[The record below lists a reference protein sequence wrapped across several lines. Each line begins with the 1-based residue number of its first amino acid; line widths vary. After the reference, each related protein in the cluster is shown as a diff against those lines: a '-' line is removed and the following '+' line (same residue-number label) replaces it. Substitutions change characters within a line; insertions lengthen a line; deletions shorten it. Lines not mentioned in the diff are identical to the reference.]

1 MILVTGGTGLLGSY
15 LLRELAAREQKVI
28 ALYRKEI
35 PKNTD
40 SSQIQW
46 VNGDVLD
53 VVLLED
59 MMEQVDF
66 VYHCAAT
73 VSFNPR
79 KNDELRKVNVEG
91 TANVVNAALK
101 SGVQKLVHVSSVAT
115 LGARRDGSLV
125 SETSGWDEDRHN
137 SFYSRSKYFAELEVW
152 RGMAEGLKS
161 VIVNPSLILGVGN
174 WENGSPALFKKA
186 WDEFPWFAEGGG
198 GMVDAGDVARAM
210 ILLMESEITHER
222 FIINAENRSF
232 KELFTGMAQCF
243 GKKPPYK
250 KASRF
255 MTGLL
260 WRIEGIRSRVT
271 GSEPLLTKSAAEAA
285 GRRVYYDNSKLLK
298 FLPGF
303 QYKPLNQTIDECCN
317 QYMQMQ

>member
-35 PKNTD
+35 PKNID
-40 SSQIQW
+40 SPQIQW
-46 VNGDVLD
+46 INGDILD
-53 VVLLED
+53 VVLLEEI
-59 MMEQVDF
+59 MEQVDF

-79 KNDELRKVNVEG
+79 KNDELKKVNIEG
-91 TANVVNAALK
+91 TANVVNASLK
-101 SGVQKLVHVSSVAT
+101 SGVQKLVHVSSVSA
-115 LGARRDGSLV
+115 LGVKHDGSLI
-125 SETSGWDEDRHN
+125 SENSAWEQDRHS

-161 VIVNPSLILGVGN
+161 VIVNPSLILGAGN
-174 WENGSPALFKKA
+174 WENGSSALFKKA
-186 WDEFPWFAEGGG
+186 WEEFPWYTEGGG
-198 GMVDAGDVARAM
+198 GMVDAGDVARVM
-210 ILLMESEITHER
+210 ILLMESEITNER

-232 KELFTGMAQCF
+232 KELFTRAAERF
-243 GKKPPYK
+243 GKRPPHK

-260 WRIEGIRSRVT
+260 WRIEKIRTWVT
-271 GSEPLLTKSAAEAA
+271 GSEPLLTRTAAEAA
-285 GRRVYYDNSKLLK
+285 GRRVYYDNTKLLK

>member
-15 LLRELAAREQKVI
+15 LLRELVAREQKVM

-35 PKNTD
+35 PENKY

-46 VNGDVLD
+46 INGDILD
-53 VVLLED
+53 VVLLEQ
-59 MMEQVDF
+59 MMEQVNF

-79 KNDELRKVNVEG
+79 KDDELKKVNIEG
-91 TANVVNAALK
+91 TANIVNAALK
-101 SGVQKLVHVSSVAT
+101 SGVQKLVYVSSVST
-115 LGARRDGSLV
+115 LGVKRDGTLI
-125 SETSGWDEDRHN
+125 SETSSWEADRHS

-174 WENGSPALFKKA
+174 WERGSSALFKKA
-186 WDEFPWFAEGGG
+186 WEEFPWFTEGGG
-198 GMVDAGDVARAM
+198 GMVDAEDVARAM

-222 FIINAENRSF
+222 FIINAENQSF
-232 KELFTGMAQCF
+232 KELFTGIAKRF
-243 GKKPPYK
+243 GKKPPHK
-250 KASRF
+250 KASRM

-260 WRIEGIRSRVT
+260 WRIEGIRSRIT
-271 GSEPLLTKSAAEAA
+271 GSEPLLTRNAAEAA

-303 QYKPLNQTIDECCN
+303 QYKPFNQTIDECCN
-317 QYMQMQ
+317 QYMSRQ